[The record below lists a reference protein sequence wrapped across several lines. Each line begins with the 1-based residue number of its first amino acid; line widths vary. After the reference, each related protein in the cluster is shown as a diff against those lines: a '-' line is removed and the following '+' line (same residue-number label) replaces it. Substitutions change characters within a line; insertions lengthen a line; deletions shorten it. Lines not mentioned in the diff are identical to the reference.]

1 MKKLALVCA
10 CALALSGCC
19 SQKFTIQ
26 GTTVP
31 TVPTYQG
38 TSHFIFWG
46 LGQSL
51 TVDPK
56 EICGGKGVKSVETH
70 MTFLD
75 GVASSLTWGIYSPRS
90 YSVYCNR

>member
-1 MKKLALVCA
+1 MKKLLMISAV
-10 CALALSGCC
+10 ALALSGCC
-19 SQKFTIQ
+19 SQKFTVV

-31 TVPTYQG
+31 TVPTYTG
-38 TSHFIFWG
+38 VSHFIFWG

-56 EICGGKGVKSVETH
+56 EICGSKGIRSIETH
-70 MTFLD
+70 MTFID
-75 GVASSLTWGIYSPRS
+75 GVANSITFGIYAPRS